1 MQKSYYAI
9 IPANVRYD
17 SELTPNAK
25 LLYGEIT
32 ALCNEK
38 GYCWA
43 GNSYFSE
50 LYNVSKKSV
59 STWINQL
66 VDKGYVSTEII
77 YKEGSKEIL
86 HRYLRILLGGME
98 ENVNTPMEENVK
110 DNNTSFNTTTNNTK
124 EYIPYVEIIS
134 YLNTKT
140 SSSYKPGS
148 KATKD
153 LIKARWKEGFTL
165 EDFQKVIDIKS
176 EEWLNDS
183 KMNMYLRP
191 KTLFGTNFESY
202 LNQKGGGSDERN
214 RRGLYGSNQK
224 ESRSYDEEIARR
236 SNRPGFI
243 KSVSMSGV
251 SGQGISDI
259 KD

>member
-17 SELTPNAK
+17 SDLTPNAK

-98 ENVNTPMEENVK
+98 ENVNTPMEEKVK

-124 EYIPYVEIIS
+124 EYK
-134 YLNTKT
+134 KT
-140 SSSYKPGS
+140 SRHKFE
-148 KATKD
+148 TCD
-153 LIKARWKEGFTL
+153 KEMAELLFTL
-165 EDFQKVIDIKS
+165 ILENNENAKQPNVEKWASEIRIMREQDKRTEEQIRYLIEWSQQDSFWKSNILSPAKLRKHFDTLVMRVKEDISRQ
-176 EEWLNDS
+176 
-183 KMNMYLRP
+183 YRQP
-191 KTLFGTNFESY
+191 KE
-202 LNQKGGGSDERN
+202 KGKPRAYQSLQDWADE
-214 RRGLYGSNQK
+214 
-224 ESRSYDEEIARR
+224 A
-236 SNRPGFI
+236 
-243 KSVSMSGV
+243 
-251 SGQGISDI
+251 
-259 KD
+259 